1 VAGRN
6 RRAPKTKQKLSAEA
20 QAELGVLRQC
30 SECWEEKPVNRQT
43 FALSK
48 RKDSL
53 RGWSNVCRVCQ
64 GVTAAEK
71 GVTRAPSKIREAADN
86 ARDIIAEMYAC
97 HPERDRARLEEIKK
111 ELDDRLV
118 ALDHDEAAQFELFI
132 DILSPLVAG
141 WMEPGA
147 IHDDIKKGLLSK
159 HLRVLIIATRYS
171 AKSTLTAMYVAWK
184 IWRNPLTKILV
195 ISRGE
200 NLAKRMLRIVR
211 RVFIENCPLLEH
223 LKPNEDCLDAADQF
237 QTPQAANVATG
248 GVTLMSLG
256 VTSNLP
262 GYRSDETICDDV
274 EGPKDDTPEKI
285 VDLEETLNEIH
296 MINPKGRKVML
307 GTYQSEFSVYAKL
320 ADLDDDEGTKVWE
333 EHRACM
339 FEEDE
344 VDGKKIIHSRWPA
357 MFTDKQALD
366 WRRAVTERAWRLHAL
381 LIADPT
387 ILNERPLKI
396 KDLIV
401 VNRSPKDQTFP
412 VTVEGGGEKLNITT
426 WAAPKGDAWYGP
438 RAMAD
443 ASARYAMTIV
453 AVDPASG
460 LAGRDAIGVA
470 VLGVTPSGYGVIRHV
485 EGVRAANK
493 AQAMRRTAEIVREFS
508 ATVLVV
514 EELADGFFGETLEGQ
529 LVLLGYPMAVEKVT
543 AGQQK
548 KGQRIIESLAPPMAA
563 GRLCILE
570 SVARSDHGGE
580 FVNQMVRVSYDGRTG
595 AKTKDH
601 DDYVDALAHAVAR
614 AKGSLISDIADN
626 IANYETDKL
635 ENYRGRSL
643 REGGLGTTGGITM
656 GVGRHDVSGMQDMP
670 LAERLLEED
679 QVLISL
685 TERRDRLQATVQT
698 DLAVGRE
705 PDARMVIT
713 IRNLTNQ
720 IKELKEVQVL

>member
-1 VAGRN
+1 VAKK
-6 RRAPKTKQKLSAEA
+6 APKTKQKMSAEA
-20 QAELGVLRQC
+20 QAELGVVRQC
-30 SECWEEKPVNRQT
+30 IECWEDKPVSKKT

-48 RKDSL
+48 RKNSL
-53 RGWSNVCRVCQ
+53 RGWASVCRVCQ

-71 GVTRAPSKIREAADN
+71 GVTRNVARKVDLAA
-86 ARDIIAEMYAC
+86 RTIIDEMYAC
-97 HPERDRARLEEIKK
+97 HPERQRARLEEIKK

-159 HLRVLIIATRYS
+159 HLRVLIVATRYS
-171 AKSTLTAMYVAWK
+171 AKSTLTGMYVAWK
-184 IWRNPLTKILV
+184 IWRDPLTKILV

-200 NLAKRMLRIVR
+200 NLAKRMLRVVR
-211 RVFIENCPLLEH
+211 KVFIENCPLFEH
-223 LKPNEDCLDAADQF
+223 LRPTEDCLDAADQF
-237 QTPQAANVATG
+237 QTPQAAKVATG

-296 MINPKGRKVML
+296 MINPKGRKIML

-320 ADLDDDEGTKVWE
+320 ADLQDDEDERVWE

-344 VDGKKIIHSRWPA
+344 VDGKKMITSRWPG
-357 MFTDKQALD
+357 MFTDKQAMD
-366 WRRAVTERAWRLHAL
+366 WRRSVTERAWRLHAL

-401 VNRSPKDQTFP
+401 VNRSPKDFTFP
-412 VTVEGGGEKLNITT
+412 VSIDAGGEKLNIPT
-426 WAAPKGDAWYGP
+426 WAAPKGDAWFGP
-438 RAMAD
+438 RTM
-443 ASARYAMTIV
+443 STECARYAMTIV

-470 VLGVTPSGYGVIRHV
+470 VLGVTPAGYGVIRHI
-485 EGVRAANK
+485 EGVRAVSKGDALRRV
-493 AQAMRRTAEIVREFS
+493 AQIVAQFS

-543 AGQQK
+543 AGSQK
-548 KGQRIIESLAPPMAA
+548 KGQRIIEALAPPMAA
-563 GRLCILE
+563 GRICILE

-595 AKTKDH
+595 SKSKDH
-601 DDYVDALAHAVAR
+601 DDYVDALSHAVQR

-626 IANYETDKL
+626 IANYEADKL

-643 REGGLGTTGGITM
+643 REGGLGTAGGITL
-656 GVGRHDVSGMQDMP
+656 GIGRADAPRDMFGDLP

-679 QVLISL
+679 QVLISM
-685 TERRDRLQATVQT
+685 TERRDRLAATVQT

-705 PDARMVIT
+705 PDLRMVNT

>member
-1 VAGRN
+1 MIGKDRSAP
-6 RRAPKTKQKLSAEA
+6 PKTKQKVSAEA
-20 QAELGVLRQC
+20 QAEVGVLRQC
-30 SECWEEKPVNRQT
+30 SECWEEKAVNRT
-43 FALSK
+43 TYALSK
-48 RKDSL
+48 RKNSL
-53 RGWSNVCRVCQ
+53 RGWSSVCRVCQ

-71 GVTRAPSKIREAADN
+71 GVVRQTARKIDTE
-86 ARDIIAEMYAC
+86 ARDLIAEMYEC
-97 HPERDRARLEEIKK
+97 HPERHRARLEEIKT
-111 ELDDRLV
+111 ELNDRLV
-118 ALDHDEAAQFELFI
+118 ALDDDEAAQFELFI
-132 DILSPLVAG
+132 DILSPLVSG

-171 AKSTLTAMYVAWK
+171 AKSTLTGMYVVWK

-200 NLAKRMLRIVR
+200 NLAKRMLRVVR
-211 RVFIENCPLLEH
+211 KVFMENCPILEH
-223 LKPNEDCLDAADQF
+223 LRPDEDCLDAADQF
-237 QTPQAANVATG
+237 QTPQASQVATG

-285 VDLEETLNEIH
+285 VDLEECLNEIH
-296 MINPKGRKVML
+296 MINPKGRKIML

-320 ADLDDDEGTKVWE
+320 ADLDDEEGKVWE

-344 VDGKKIIHSRWPA
+344 IDGKKMITSRWPA
-357 MFTDKQALD
+357 MFTDKQAMD
-366 WRRAVTERAWRLHAL
+366 WRRAVTERAWRLHAM
-381 LIADPT
+381 LIADPS

-401 VNRSPKDQTFP
+401 VPRSPQDLTFP
-412 VTVEGGGEKLNITT
+412 VNIEAGGEKLNITT

-438 RAMAD
+438 RLMTEET
-443 ASARYAMTIV
+443 SRYAMTIV

-470 VLGVTPSGYGVIRHV
+470 VLGVTQSGFGVLRHI
-485 EGVRAANK
+485 EGVRASDK
-493 AQAMRRTAEIVREFS
+493 ARAMRRVAEIVREFN

-514 EELADGFFGETLEGQ
+514 EEMADGFFGETLEGQ

-543 AGQQK
+543 AGIAK
-548 KGQRIIESLAPPMAA
+548 KGQRIIEALAPPMAA

-595 AKTKDH
+595 SKSKDH
-601 DDYVDALAHAVAR
+601 DDYVDAFAHAVQR

-626 IANYETDKL
+626 IASHQAERLDR
-635 ENYRGRSL
+635 YRGRSL
-643 REGGLGTTGGITM
+643 REGGLGTAGGITA
-656 GVGRHDVSGMQDMP
+656 GVGRADVSGMSDLP

-679 QVLISL
+679 EVLLKMI
-685 TERRDRLQATVQT
+685 TRRDKLQEVVQT
-698 DLAVGRE
+698 DLAMGRK
-705 PDARMVIT
+705 PDARMVAT
-713 IRNLTNQ
+713 IRSLTTQ
-720 IKELKEVQVL
+720 VKDLKEVQVL